1 MEEQKK
7 VPTKKESFFSS
18 RFIQFLGGR
27 NTLYSLI
34 VLLLAGLI
42 VAVYDKISFI
52 FDPLVI
58 LFSTIVMPILLS
70 GILFYLLR
78 PVLRLLVK
86 WGLPKIAGIILIY
99 LVGIG
104 LITVIIT
111 LVFPFIKEQFLDL
124 IKEFPAYMM
133 QLMNTAQDF
142 VKSSFVTS
150 TLDRF
155 GIDLTTVFDN
165 TSKEITTKISEITS
179 SLGTSI
185 ANGVGGFVS
194 TLTSLVIAIITTPF
208 ILFYLL
214 KDGEKLPHFMMKIL
228 PKTMRKETGLLLKRA
243 DTQIAGY
250 IQGQIIVSICI
261 GIMITIGF
269 LIIRMDYAV
278 VLGVLAMVTSVV
290 PYLGP
295 MIAITPAA
303 IIALVTS
310 PFMILKLAIV
320 WTVVQFLEGKF
331 ISPQVM
337 GKSLHIHPITI
348 IFVLLTAGKLF
359 GVMGVIL
366 GIPGYAVVKVF
377 ASHIVYLYKRRYNKY
392 QPERQKHFELDEEM
406 EKIHEESK

>member
-7 VPTKKESFFSS
+7 VPTKKEGFFSS

-34 VLLLAGLI
+34 VLLLAGLVI
-42 VAVYDKISFI
+42 AVYDKISFI
-52 FDPLVI
+52 FDPIVVLV
-58 LFSTIVMPILLS
+58 STVVMPILLS

-111 LVFPFIKEQFLDL
+111 LVFPFVKEQFLDL

-133 QLMNTAQDF
+133 QLMQVVQDF

-155 GIDLTTVFDN
+155 GIDLTTIFDN

-179 SLGTSI
+179 TLGTSV

-194 TLTSLVIAIITTPF
+194 TITSLVIAVITTPF

-214 KDGEKLPHFMMKIL
+214 KDGQKLPQFMMKIL

-261 GIMITIGF
+261 GVMITIGF

-295 MIAITPAA
+295 LIAITPAA

-392 QPERQKHFELDEEM
+392 QSDDKKHFELDEEM
-406 EKIHEESK
+406 EKLREEPK

>member
-7 VPTKKESFFSS
+7 VPTKKEGFFSS

-34 VLLLAGLI
+34 VLLLAGLVI
-42 VAVYDKISFI
+42 AVYDKISFI
-52 FDPLVI
+52 FDPIVVLV
-58 LFSTIVMPILLS
+58 STVVMPILLS

-111 LVFPFIKEQFLDL
+111 LVFPFVKEQFLDL

-133 QLMNTAQDF
+133 QLMQVVQDF

-155 GIDLTTVFDN
+155 GIDLTTIFDN

-179 SLGTSI
+179 TLGTSV

-194 TLTSLVIAIITTPF
+194 TITSLVIAVITTPF

-214 KDGEKLPHFMMKIL
+214 KDGQKLPQFMMKIL

-261 GIMITIGF
+261 GVMITIGF

-295 MIAITPAA
+295 LIAITPAA

-392 QPERQKHFELDEEM
+392 QPDEKKHFELDEEM
-406 EKIHEESK
+406 EKLREEPK

>member
-7 VPTKKESFFSS
+7 VPTKKEGFFSS

-34 VLLLAGLI
+34 VLLLAGLVI
-42 VAVYDKISFI
+42 AVYDKISFI
-52 FDPLVI
+52 FDPIVVLV
-58 LFSTIVMPILLS
+58 STVVMPILLS

-111 LVFPFIKEQFLDL
+111 LVFPFVKEQFLDL

-133 QLMNTAQDF
+133 QLMQVVQDF

-155 GIDLTTVFDN
+155 GIDLTTIFDN
-165 TSKEITTKISEITS
+165 TSREITTKISEITS
-179 SLGTSI
+179 TLGTSV

-194 TLTSLVIAIITTPF
+194 TITSLVIAVITTPF

-214 KDGEKLPHFMMKIL
+214 KDGQKLPQFMMKIL

-261 GIMITIGF
+261 GVMITIGF

-295 MIAITPAA
+295 LIAITPAA

-392 QPERQKHFELDEEM
+392 QPDEKKHFELDEEM
-406 EKIHEESK
+406 EKLREEPK

>member
-7 VPTKKESFFSS
+7 VPTKKEGFFSS

-34 VLLLAGLI
+34 VLLLAGLVI
-42 VAVYDKISFI
+42 AVYDKISFI
-52 FDPLVI
+52 FDPIVVLV
-58 LFSTIVMPILLS
+58 STVVMPILLS

-111 LVFPFIKEQFLDL
+111 LVFPFVKEQFLDL

-133 QLMNTAQDF
+133 QLMQVVQDF

-155 GIDLTTVFDN
+155 GIDLTTIFDN

-179 SLGTSI
+179 TLGTSV

-194 TLTSLVIAIITTPF
+194 TITSLVIAVITTPF

-214 KDGEKLPHFMMKIL
+214 KDGQKLPQFMMKIL

-261 GIMITIGF
+261 GVMITIGF

-295 MIAITPAA
+295 LIANTPAA

-392 QPERQKHFELDEEM
+392 QPDEKKHFELDEEM
-406 EKIHEESK
+406 EKLREEPK